1 MTLTATPLL
10 ALLVILSRIIS
21 RCRLFDKKCIKG
33 IEKKNTYQRF
43 KYIARRNHFYKALFY
58 TLVLPIITSFLL
70 LPFFLERTYTHT
82 HTRTQE
88 RICFSFLPMY
98 FCSKNLQCM
107 SGFISSILLHI
118 FFPTGRHSSL
128 QLCEASVKHKNCI
141 FFRKP
146 LSWDWHGCLLNASS
160 GCWRKQRCWWYR
172 KTCSST
178 HLHCVVLKLL
188 PLFLFLFPPHTDARF
203 RWPWIVPSDMPAP
216 HTKKRKL
223 YHNFSSHTHTRHVQS

>member
-1 MTLTATPLL
+1 MHK
-10 ALLVILSRIIS
+10 RN
-21 RCRLFDKKCIKG
+21 R
-33 IEKKNTYQRF
+33 EKKNTYQRF

-118 FFPTGRHSSL
+118 FLFSFLPYWTAFIITALRSIS
-128 QLCEASVKHKNCI
+128 EA
-141 FFRKP
+141 
-146 LSWDWHGCLLNASS
+146 
-160 GCWRKQRCWWYR
+160 Q
-172 KTCSST
+172 
-178 HLHCVVLKLL
+178 
-188 PLFLFLFPPHTDARF
+188 
-203 RWPWIVPSDMPAP
+203 
-216 HTKKRKL
+216 KL
-223 YHNFSSHTHTRHVQS
+223 YFFQETIILRLTWLFA